1 MGGLRTRMEFLR
13 PTGGRDVFVDDV
25 WGANS
30 YYTAFMR

>member
-1 MGGLRTRMEFLR
+1 MPQIAIYRLPAVLEMTGL
-13 PTGGRDVFVDDV
+13 